1 MVFVIGRTVTRKENM
16 VIRDLK
22 LHVVRRRWPREIDDE
37 VGIFGQRMRL
47 STNEAQ
53 AVNLGP

>member
-1 MVFVIGRTVTRKENM
+1 VFVIGRTVTRKENV

-53 AVNLGP
+53 EMNLCP

>member
-1 MVFVIGRTVTRKENM
+1 MVVVIGRTVTRKENM

-22 LHVVRRRWPREIDDE
+22 LDVVRRRWPREIDDE